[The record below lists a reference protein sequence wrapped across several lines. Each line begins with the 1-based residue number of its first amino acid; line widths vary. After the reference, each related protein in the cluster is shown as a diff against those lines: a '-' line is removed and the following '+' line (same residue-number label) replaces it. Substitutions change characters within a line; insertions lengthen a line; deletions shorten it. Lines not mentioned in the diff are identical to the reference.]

1 MVLWPKCAFA
11 RNVFGININ
20 KELIIAVDAIDAIED
35 PVLVAYI

>member
-20 KELIIAVDAIDAIED
+20 KELIIAVDAIED